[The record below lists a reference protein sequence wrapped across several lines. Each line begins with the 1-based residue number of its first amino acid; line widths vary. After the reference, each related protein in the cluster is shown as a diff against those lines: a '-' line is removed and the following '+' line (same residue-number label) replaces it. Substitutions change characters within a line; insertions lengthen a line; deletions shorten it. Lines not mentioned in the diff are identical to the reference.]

1 MQTDEDLWRCGK
13 SPQLAVVTPETLG
26 FLVCGFSCS
35 PPNAPC
41 HVISLDQTHK
51 CTTKLAEFPR
61 SYIFECMFMLVLIFC
76 DFLLEHTS
84 DMLRARVEW
93 GLDSVV
99 LLIDRSKSSLISRN
113 HSQFVP

>member
-1 MQTDEDLWRCGK
+1 
-13 SPQLAVVTPETLG
+13 
-26 FLVCGFSCS
+26 
-35 PPNAPC
+35 
-41 HVISLDQTHK
+41 
-51 CTTKLAEFPR
+51 
-61 SYIFECMFMLVLIFC
+61 MLVLIFC